1 MKKIFP
7 QLAIVFAAI
16 LWSFDGLL
24 RQALYNVPSLIIVT
38 IEHIIGAVLFIP
50 FSLFDFRVLI
60 IIFGGLVYFPI
71 IINDIFRISDNSRID
86 KSYNKIFF
94 ENKKPNLPKDHFID

>member
-50 FSLFDFRVLI
+50 FILQARKEIKQINQKKFKINKFQTFI
-60 IIFGGLVYFPI
+60 I
-71 IINDIFRISDNSRID
+71 
-86 KSYNKIFF
+86 
-94 ENKKPNLPKDHFID
+94 

>member
-50 FSLFDFRVLI
+50 FILQARKEINQINQRTWVSVFWISLCGGILGTFFYTSSLSDVNYINLSVVVL
-60 IIFGGLVYFPI
+60 LQ
-71 IINDIFRISDNSRID
+71 
-86 KSYNKIFF
+86 
-94 ENKKPNLPKDHFID
+94 